1 MEILTYLFWYHGC
14 WLILLPLI
22 ALIIYTHKKND
33 FSDVCLTI
41 VLSLSLVCLL
51 FDTFSQK
58 VFIIE
63 TNKTLMTFP
72 SNDLDNTEDYCFDKH
87 LVYNKNIRYQFTVNN
102 LTTVTYKITQ
112 EKRIN
117 PLTNK
122 QYTCLQNIE
131 TSK

>member
-1 MEILTYLFWYHGC
+1 MEIFTYLFWYHGC

-22 ALIIYTHKKND
+22 ALIINKHKKND
-33 FSDVCLTI
+33 FWFTI
-41 VLSLSLVCLL
+41 VLSISLL
-51 FDTFSQK
+51 FLLIDTSFQK

-63 TNKTLMTFP
+63 TNKTLITIP

-87 LVYNKNIRYQFTVNN
+87 LVYNENIRYQFTVNN

-131 TSK
+131 TNK